1 MTAFGPFRPAKSRP
15 GRFSTAPSPVLAY
28 LTPWVSIVVASGIC
42 GLPTIASSPF
52 MPPLGFLALLSCRQ
66 LQPGLLPV
74 WAGLPLGFADDLV
87 SGQPMGSGI
96 MLFSVAMITLEVIE
110 YRWPWRHFAIEWAVA
125 AVLIVVY
132 IIATAFLAHMAG
144 GVFSLILILPQLLLA
159 VVVYPVVARA
169 MGRADRLRLTR
180 FWVFR

>member
-1 MTAFGPFRPAKSRP
+1 
-15 GRFSTAPSPVLAY
+15 
-28 LTPWVSIVVASGIC
+28 
-42 GLPTIASSPF
+42 
-52 MPPLGFLALLSCRQ
+52 
-66 LQPGLLPV
+66 
-74 WAGLPLGFADDLV
+74 
-87 SGQPMGSGI
+87 MGSGI